1 MARIGLQ
8 TDGNGATPS
17 GDFPAR
23 ITVVL
28 PTALDR
34 NLEVY
39 CAKTEVGKSKLIER
53 LLREFLLTQ
62 GLDPARIPKS
72 VELTISY

>member
-1 MARIGLQ
+1 MTRIGLQ
-8 TDGNGATPS
+8 THGDESTSS

-39 CAKTEVGKSKLIER
+39 CAKAELGKSKLIEK
-53 LLREFLLTQ
+53 LLREFLLSQ
-62 GLDPARIPKS
+62 GLDPSRIPKS